1 MVHTS
6 LLLLYYATKF
16 ADSILL
22 SPSQTAFSDLL
33 ESADLGLAKKE
44 LTSKRWRTCLSQNM
58 GKWMI
63 IADYCLDLLVDLFSF
78 WTCPAG
84 SRNDFFQVVQ
94 TFSLFC
100 KFWRFKLVF
109 RILSQSS
116 NIHLISPWIFW
127 SLPECSGIFLNLR
140 ESFGISQNLLEFFRI
155 YPIYPEAFG
164 LKRFSVLVVQ
174 VSCKQTKLLKGSCI
188 ISELDWLRNNPLGR
202 QGRDGRHTFSS
213 I

>member
-63 IADYCLDLLVDLFSF
+63 IADYCFNLLVDLSF
-78 WTCPAG
+78 TTN
-84 SRNDFFQVVQ
+84 SLKQSTFKFVVVNV
-94 TFSLFC
+94 TDRTL
-100 KFWRFKLVF
+100 
-109 RILSQSS
+109 
-116 NIHLISPWIFW
+116 LISWRAPNKGAMPIANTK
-127 SLPECSGIFLNLR
+127 S
-140 ESFGISQNLLEFFRI
+140 LLEQISDSINFEVD
-155 YPIYPEAFG
+155 PLMG
-164 LKRFSVLVVQ
+164 LHFKNDIMTVDVLKSQ
-174 VSCKQTKLLKGSCI
+174 KLALV
-188 ISELDWLRNNPLGR
+188 P
-202 QGRDGRHTFSS
+202 
-213 I
+213 